1 MFETVEFQ
9 VQTGQVISCAKKG
22 YVLVPIDKI
31 SIYAMGKVAIY
42 PQAELRQLQ
51 QMKQIDRKNFDR
63 NPDNENRLLEIKK
76 LKHNYER
83 SRSMFASL
91 QQVGFTDSVD
101 DLNNIILHLLDIGD
115 RVTLD
120 NRVNYISSL
129 EGLNGE
135 LRVLS
140 TWVILPD
147 GTKYLS
153 TINFIPRQ
161 ER

>member
-9 VQTGQVISCAKKG
+9 VQTGQVISCAKKAS
-22 YVLVPIDKI
+22 VLVPINKI
-31 SIYAMGKVAIY
+31 SIYAMGKVAMY
-42 PQAELRQLQ
+42 PQEELRQLQ
-51 QMKQIDRKNFDR
+51 KMKQSDRKEFDR
-63 NPDNENRLLEIKK
+63 NPNNDYRLLQIKK

-91 QQVGFTDSVD
+91 QQVGFTDSVH
-101 DLNNIILHLLDIGD
+101 DLDRIISHLLDIGD

-120 NRVNYISSL
+120 NKVDYPSNL
-129 EGLNGE
+129 EGPNGQ

-153 TINFIPRQ
+153 TINFIPR
-161 ER
+161 